1 VSFREVPSKQ
11 VSLFAGLIKEATP
24 GSIGIGSSGAQLLS
38 SKIKPPKSKT
48 IFFMIIL

>member
-24 GSIGIGSSGAQLLS
+24 GSTGIGSLAQLLS
-38 SKIKPPKSKT
+38 NKIKPPKSKT